1 MNKSINALGRQRAC
15 DFHTKKLYVWLWSV
29 TAGLY
34 DYFWQR
40 KLKLRKDVKN
50 LDGSLLTGQQTV
62 WKKELAY
69 VSVNFKL
76 YDIGLLP
83 IQQFL
88 SSIRSRLTPF
98 LLSFFLCYKL
108 TFSCGG
114 DLHYIKYYIDSDCR
128 RNTSPSMILKNRSQS
143 CVGHA
148 KFEMSGVW
156 MLPGMWRLR
165 VWNLVDKISNTLAST
180 KTSFLFFHC
189 VCFNRSLYVL
199 PRSQAAPSSGQLSS
213 GSESPSVIFCF
224 SLPTEWAN
232 RETGSQKL

>member
-1 MNKSINALGRQRAC
+1 MISNCWVIWLLL
-15 DFHTKKLYVWLWSV
+15 TKKTQAQERCEELGWKPAYWAANRV
-29 TAGLY
+29 G
-34 DYFWQR
+34 
-40 KLKLRKDVKN
+40 
-50 LDGSLLTGQQTV
+50 
-62 WKKELAY
+62 KKELAY

-98 LLSFFLCYKL
+98 LLRFFLCYKL

-189 VCFNRSLYVL
+189 MCFNRSLYVL

>member
-15 DFHTKKLYVWLWSV
+15 DFHTKQLYVWLWSV